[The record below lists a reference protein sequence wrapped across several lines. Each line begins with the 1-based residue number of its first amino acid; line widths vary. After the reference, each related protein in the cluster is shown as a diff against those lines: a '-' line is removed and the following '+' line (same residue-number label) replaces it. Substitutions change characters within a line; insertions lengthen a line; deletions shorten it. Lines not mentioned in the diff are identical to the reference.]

1 MSQPFPDPYVRSY
14 QTSQVNDLIVFGHH
28 AADKAENHVAFQ
40 VTMAD
45 YVTPPAKLR
54 EIASALS
61 AARDAAAGHDDNR
74 VAEQNALMDKMV
86 RALDHNSYHIILLAD
101 FLKDESILHGAG
113 YELKP
118 PKTNKAKFNLLNLI
132 PGVKVKHLEGVEGAI
147 LVILNRAKSN
157 AIVELRMTETPD
169 DEASWKMASEG
180 IVNRARFEMRGLVP
194 TRRIYL
200 KARYHEAGAVGAWCQ
215 PVSIIVI

>member
-1 MSQPFPDPYVRSY
+1 
-14 QTSQVNDLIVFGHH
+14 
-28 AADKAENHVAFQ
+28 
-40 VTMAD
+40 
-45 YVTPPAKLR
+45 VTPPAKLW

-74 VAEQNALMDKMV
+74 MAEQKALMETMV
-86 RALDHNSYHIILLAD
+86 RALDHNSYHIILLSD
-101 FLKDESILHGAG
+101 FLKDASILHGAG

-118 PKTNKAKFNLLNLI
+118 PKTNKAKFNLLNLV

-147 LVILNRAKSN
+147 LVILTRAKGN
-157 AIVELRMTETPD
+157 AIVELRMTETPE

>member
-1 MSQPFPDPYVRSY
+1 MSQPFPDPYDRSY
-14 QTSQVNDLIVFGHH
+14 QTSQVNDLIVFGSH
-28 AADKAENHVAFQ
+28 AADKAEHHVAFQ

-74 VAEQNALMDKMV
+74 VAEQKALMEKMV
-86 RALDHNSYHIILLAD
+86 RALDHNSYHIILLSD

-113 YELKP
+113 YELKQ
-118 PKTNKAKFNLLNLI
+118 PKINKSKFNLLDMI
-132 PGVKVKHLEGVEGAI
+132 PGLKVTHLKGVEGAL
-147 LVILNRAKSN
+147 LVVLSRAKNN
-157 AIVELRMTETPD
+157 ASTELQITETPEV
-169 DEASWKMASEG
+169 EASWHRASEG
-180 IVNRARFEMRGLVP
+180 IYNRSRFELRGLVP

-200 KARYHEAGAVGAWCQ
+200 RARYHEAGGVGAWCQ
-215 PVSIIVI
+215 PVSIIVL